1 MNINTNTLLN
11 AMLNK
16 IDPTIKSK
24 IEKLSVD
31 GKVDLSS
38 LVKDKGIQTLLAN
51 MFQDIATGVKSKSD
65 VATLVETGKNSL
77 KFKNISTDLKQIL
90 HALKTEL
97 PQTPQLEKLTTLLK
111 NTLVDIN
118 TINQKVVKNSIE
130 NSGVFL
136 ESKLAQPNLSVK
148 ENLTKLVTLLNEK
161 LTILNNILKE
171 PITQQKIPSIQIEQQ
186 SQSQTQQS
194 KVDTAISSNVQLQN
208 KVTDILTTTKEIK
221 PEVKLELQKDI
232 QNILK
237 KIESTQNPEQKIQ
250 IKLDI
255 LKNVTG
261 DIKNL
266 EQKIL
271 TFDIKNDIATNLKDA
286 VVNLKNNF
294 LSNAFFNINKTV
306 ILIKEQLSN
315 INLTNLDE
323 LKSEIKNI
331 ETKLQTFPNDKNVET
346 KIVILKELVT
356 QSTKLLEK
364 VNGSNIQELLKNN
377 IGNTKNIMGDL
388 KTILLQVKEQVENP
402 TTQDSVSKEL
412 KTNIDKALSQIDYYQ
427 LSSFSSNSNH
437 SFISFLQDELED
449 VDIKFN
455 NANEDEFSCL
465 INLALK
471 ENGELKILLVLDKK
485 NGLNINIGVEKEEFK
500 NSIQTQLQKLRKQIN
515 SIGLS
520 LLSLNLFDL
529 EKENK
534 KSNSLKAYGNNQ
546 NLDFGLDIKV

>member
-11 AMLNK
+11 AMLTK
-16 IDPTIKSK
+16 IDPAIKSK

-31 GKVDLSS
+31 GKVELSA

-51 MFQDIATGVKSKSD
+51 MFKDIATGVKSKSD

-90 HALKTEL
+90 NALKTEL
-97 PQTPQLEKLTTLLK
+97 PQTPQLEKLTILLK

-118 TINQKVVKNSIE
+118 TLNQKVVKKSIE

-161 LTILNNILKE
+161 LTILNNIVKE
-171 PITQQKIPSIQIEQQ
+171 PITQQKNQSVQVQQQ
-186 SQSQTQQS
+186 SSPQPQQS
-194 KVDTAISSNVQLQN
+194 KVDTPISSNVQLQN

-232 QNILK
+232 QTILK
-237 KIESTQNPEQKIQ
+237 KMESTQNPEQKVQ

-255 LKNVTG
+255 LKNVMG

-271 TFDIKNDIATNLKDA
+271 TFDIKNDIVTNLKDA

-294 LSNAFFNINKTV
+294 LTNAFLNINKTV
-306 ILIKEQLSN
+306 MMIREQLEN
-315 INLTNLDE
+315 MNLTNLDE
-323 LKSEIKNI
+323 LKSEMKNI
-331 ETKLQTFPNDKNVET
+331 ETKIQTFPNEKTPEA
-346 KIVILKELVT
+346 KIVVLKELVT
-356 QSTKLLEK
+356 QTTKVLDK
-364 VNGSNIQELLKNN
+364 VLGSNIQELLKNN
-377 IGNTKNIMGDL
+377 LGNTKNIIGDL

-402 TTQDSVSKEL
+402 MTQDSVSKEL

-449 VDIKFN
+449 VDMKFN
-455 NANEDEFSCL
+455 NVNEDEFSCL
-465 INLALK
+465 INLTLK

-485 NGLNINIGVEKEEFK
+485 NGLNINIGVENKEFK

-515 SIGLS
+515 TLGLS

-529 EKENK
+529 EDENK
-534 KSNSLKAYGNNQ
+534 KSNELKAYGNNQ

>member
-412 KTNIDKALSQIDYYQ
+412 KINIDKALSQIDYYQ